1 MDFFNKVGETLS
13 NKGRDVTKKAKE
25 LAEIV
30 ALNSQISSKEDEIDR
45 YFREIGKYIYEQ
57 HRELAGGI
65 LAEKCAAVNAA
76 YEEIERLKA
85 EILNAKGS
93 VLCPECGEEI
103 GEGVLFCPK
112 CGAKQLEPQVKEPEE
127 EPEEVPEPSLKQ
139 VCPGCNTELDENV
152 AFCPVC
158 GQKMEENKME

>member
-25 LAEIV
+25 IAEIV
-30 ALNSQISSKEDEIDR
+30 SLNSQISSKEDEIDH
-45 YFREIGKYIYEQ
+45 YFLEIGKHIYEQ

-85 EILNAKGS
+85 EILATKGS
-93 VLCPECGEEI
+93 VLCLQCGEEI

-112 CGAKQLEPQVKEPEE
+112 CGAKQPEPQVSAPEE
-127 EPEEVPEPSLKQ
+127 EPEEVPESPQ
-139 VCPGCNTELDENV
+139 RRICPGCNAELDENMI
-152 AFCPVC
+152 FCPVC
-158 GQKMEENKME
+158 GQKTDENKNE